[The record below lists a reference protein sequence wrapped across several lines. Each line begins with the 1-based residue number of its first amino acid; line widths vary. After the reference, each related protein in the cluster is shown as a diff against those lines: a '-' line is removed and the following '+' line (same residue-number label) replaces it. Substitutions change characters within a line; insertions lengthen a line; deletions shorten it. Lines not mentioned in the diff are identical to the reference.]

1 MLQNVLH
8 ALQQKIAFHEKAL
21 QKYRLIKAPYWQAP
35 ASCPSVQET
44 PNTMAQWN
52 SCPFVPAQHYDT
64 ARLQGAWAQLH
75 AGDALPWPSDPALQ
89 EAWCLFHNGQ
99 FQQSAEAGLALGA
112 AGLVVTNKATA
123 VYATYL
129 ETGEKERF
137 DLYWQVARRAGA
149 QAQVEPDNANA
160 WYWQAY
166 ALGRYSQGISVAKAL
181 AQGIGHKV
189 KTALERTIALAPRH
203 AEARTVLG
211 AFHAETIDKV
221 GPLIGNMA
229 YGAKKDVGLQ
239 MFEEALRI
247 NPRSI
252 LARVEYARALV
263 MLEGDK
269 RMAQAT
275 SLYQQA
281 AQSNPLDAAEQLDV
295 ALARTELQD

>member
-1 MLQNVLH
+1 
-8 ALQQKIAFHEKAL
+8 
-21 QKYRLIKAPYWQAP
+21 
-35 ASCPSVQET
+35 
-44 PNTMAQWN
+44 MAQWN

-64 ARLQGAWAQLH
+64 ARLQAVWAQLH
-75 AGDALPWPSDPALQ
+75 AGDALPWPSDLALQ
-89 EAWCLFHNGQ
+89 EAWRLFHNGQ
-99 FQQSAEAGLALGA
+99 FQQAAEAGLELGA
-112 AGLVVTNKATA
+112 AGQVVTNKATS

-149 QAQVEPDNANA
+149 QAQAEPDNANA
-160 WYWQAY
+160 WYWQAH
-166 ALGRYSQGISVAKAL
+166 ALGRYSQSISVAKAL

-211 AFHAETIDKV
+211 AFHAEVIDKV